1 MPDYNNNNINQP
13 IVNGQPPQN
22 KNNMALASLIVGIF
36 ACISCCIPPFQFFL
50 GMIGLLLAIFSK
62 KGKPFQGTAMAG
74 LILSIIALVFSVAMV
89 AYIYIVGVLVRTD
102 PTFAQMYNEMYNTMM
117 EQYQN
122 FFQSAPVQ

>member
-1 MPDYNNNNINQP
+1 MQDNNIYQQP
-13 IVNGQPPQN
+13 TPPAPPKGN
-22 KNNMALASLIVGIF
+22 SMATASLIIGVF
-36 ACISCCIPPFQFFL
+36 ALISCCIPPFQFFL
-50 GMIGLLLAIFSK
+50 GVVGILLAVFSK
-62 KGKPFQGTAMAG
+62 KGQPFQGQALAG
-74 LILSIIALVFSVAMV
+74 LILSIAAIVISILVV